1 MTTDIAKVILIT
13 LCATLVVGCSIN
25 QRVLTV
31 ADIERE
37 SQITDQLFETDK
49 AAKEERLNVD
59 IYQAYTSYVEQSEK
73 GDHFRSIAISRLAD
87 LELEAEFN
95 DAEVAAAE
103 SLSEALMTIKKEQQN
118 QIKLERTMGL
128 LEMSLRDYPDL
139 GSNDEVLYR
148 LAMVSGQLDKHIRS
162 MDALEQ
168 LVEKHKD
175 SRFYLEAQFRL
186 AEDAFVIGDYEG
198 AAQRYSKII
207 EVSSNLVFYEK
218 AYFKRGWSRFKMQD
232 YKLAIDDLMK
242 AVAYRDE
249 KGKDKG
255 RGAIEKD
262 EHFDA
267 YFYAIALNFS
277 YMEEH
282 SGLADYFRNVRSS
295 KFTYHI
301 YSELSDIYLAQKR
314 YSDVVAVLTQ
324 FSEEHPGSRYLP
336 QMEFRIVATW
346 ERSGFFDSFYEA
358 AERFYARYNPS
369 ASYWIPEE
377 KTKKI
382 KAVMLAE
389 ITPLLRDNIFSIA
402 SYYHNKYQSTSTEN
416 SFELASKWYERY
428 LAHFSEA
435 ALEDN
440 VNYAYADLL
449 SEKEH
454 YEKAI
459 SHYEIVAY
467 KDGVI
472 VDQRAAYATV
482 VLAERLY
489 SQNVGEQKMAWQLR
503 YIKHALLFKRIYPTD
518 IRSER
523 IVLRAV
529 EIAFAGEKYQQ
540 AVNMAVLLEGVDSK
554 SVRFEVGLIKAESL
568 FNLAKFDKAEGVFLS
583 LIQTLAAGDARKKK
597 MEDRLALTIYRQAEV
612 ELAAGNDVVARQK
625 FERIA
630 ALVGD
635 SEIAPKGLYDAAVLA
650 MEGESWLALID
661 YAGRFRSQYPDH
673 ERRDDMTKLLSL
685 AYINAGQ
692 HANAAQILEEVYEIE
707 QDSEVKRASLWQS
720 AELYEALNDMPASIR
735 TYQRYVEAYQQ
746 PFPQYMEA
754 LNKLTMMNDT
764 IGDVRRGDL
773 WAGKIRKADHQID
786 VAMKTDRTNHI
797 TGVAT
802 LRLAREKKAVFDKLT
817 IKQPLKVHLKRKK
830 DAMDWARGLYTTAY
844 EYHSPEIMTESL
856 FSIAEM
862 YYGFSRAVMDSARP
876 EGLNEDEMEQY
887 EIGIEDLAFPVE
899 EKAIEI
905 YESTLSHVNQGI
917 FNIWMQKSYHQLETI
932 FPARYAREVKVDLYA
947 N

>member
-1 MTTDIAKVILIT
+1 VTTDIAKIILIA
-13 LCATLVVGCSIN
+13 LCGALVVGCSAN
-25 QRVLTV
+25 QRLLTV
-31 ADIERE
+31 ADLERE
-37 SQITDQLFETDK
+37 SQIQGQPFETSK
-49 AAKEERLNVD
+49 AIKEERLDVD

-87 LELEAEFN
+87 LELETELN
-95 DAEVAAAE
+95 DVEVDAAE
-103 SLSEALMTIKKEQQN
+103 PLSEALMTARKKQQN
-118 QIKLERTMGL
+118 RTKLERTMDL

-148 LAMVSGQLDKHIRS
+148 LAMISSQLDQHVKS
-162 MDALEQ
+162 VNALEQ
-168 LVEKHKD
+168 LIEKHPS

-198 AAQRYSKII
+198 AAQRYSKVV
-207 EVSSNLVFYEK
+207 ETPANLVFYEK
-218 AYFKRGWSRFKMQD
+218 AYFKRGWSRFKLQE
-232 YKLAIDDLMK
+232 YKLAVDDLMK
-242 AVAYRDE
+242 AAAYRDA
-249 KGKDKG
+249 KGKGKG

-277 YMEEH
+277 YIEEH
-282 SGLADYFRNVRSS
+282 SALADYFRNTRTSR
-295 KFTYHI
+295 FTYYI
-301 YSELSDIYLAQKR
+301 YSELANIYMAQKR
-314 YSDVVAVLTQ
+314 YSDVVAILKQ
-324 FSEEHPGSRYLP
+324 FSEEYPGSRYLP

-346 ERSGFFDSFYEA
+346 ERSGFFDNFYA
-358 AERFYARYNPS
+358 AADRFYTHYNPS
-369 ASYWIPEE
+369 ASYWAPEE

-389 ITPLLRDNIFSIA
+389 VTPLLRDNIFSIA
-402 SYYHNKYQSTSTEN
+402 SYYHNQYQSASTEDA
-416 SFELASKWYERY
+416 FELASKWYERY
-428 LAHFSEA
+428 LTHYSET

-449 SEKEH
+449 SEKER

-459 SHYEIVAY
+459 GHYEIVAY
-467 KDGVI
+467 NQGVI

-489 SQNVGEQKMAWQLR
+489 SQSVGAQKMVWQLR
-503 YIKHALLFKRIYPTD
+503 YIKHALLFKRTYPAD
-518 IRSER
+518 VRSNR
-523 IVLRAV
+523 VVQRAA
-529 EIAFAGEKYQQ
+529 EIAFAGENYQQ
-540 AVNMAVLLEGVDSK
+540 AVIISDLLDGIENK
-554 SVRFEVGLIKAESL
+554 RMRYEVNLIKAESL
-568 FNLAKFDKAEGVFLS
+568 FNLAKFGKAEMTFLS
-583 LIQTLAAGDARKKK
+583 LIGSLTAGDARKKK
-597 MEDRLALTIYRQAEV
+597 MEDRLALTIYRQAEI
-612 ELAAGNDVVARQK
+612 ERAAGNDVAARDM

-630 ALVGD
+630 ALAGD
-635 SEIAPKGLYDAAVLA
+635 SEIAPKGLYDATVLA
-650 MEGESWLALID
+650 MEGESWLELID

-673 ERRDDMTKLLSL
+673 ERRDDVTKLLSV
-685 AYINAGQ
+685 AYINAEQ

-707 QDSEVKRASLWQS
+707 QDSEIKMASLWQS

-754 LNKLTMMNDT
+754 LNKLMVMNDSM
-764 IGDVRRGDL
+764 GDVRRGDL

-797 TGVAT
+797 AGVAT
-802 LRLAREKKAVFDKLT
+802 LRLAREKKIAFDKLA

-830 DAMDWARGLYTTAY
+830 DAMAWARGLYTTAY

-862 YYGFSRAVMDSARP
+862 YYGFSRAVMASTRP
-876 EGLNEDEMEQY
+876 KGLNEDEMEQY

-917 FNIWMQKSYHQLETI
+917 FNIWTKRSHHQLATI
-932 FPARYAREVKVDLYA
+932 FPVRYAREVKVDAYA
-947 N
+947 D

>member
-1 MTTDIAKVILIT
+1 MTDIAKVILIA
-13 LCATLVVGCSIN
+13 LCGALVVGCSTN
-25 QRVLTV
+25 QRLLTV
-31 ADIERE
+31 ADVERE
-37 SQITDQLFETDK
+37 SQLKEQPFEV
-49 AAKEERLNVD
+49 AKGATEERLDVD

-95 DAEVAAAE
+95 DAEVTVAKP
-103 SLSEALMTIKKEQQN
+103 LSEALMMTKKEEQN
-118 QIKLERTMGL
+118 RIKLERTMAL

-148 LAMVSGQLDKHIRS
+148 LAMISSQLDEHVKS
-162 MDALEQ
+162 VDALEQ

-175 SRFYLEAQFRL
+175 SRFYLEVQFRL

-198 AAQRYSKII
+198 AAQRYSKVI
-207 EVSSNLVFYEK
+207 EAPGNLVFFEK
-218 AYFKRGWSRFKMQD
+218 AYFKRGWSRFKMQE

-242 AVAYRDE
+242 ATAERDA
-249 KGKDKG
+249 KGKG
-255 RGAIEKD
+255 RGRGSLDRD

-282 SGLADYFRNVRSS
+282 RALADYFRNTRSS
-295 KFTYHI
+295 KFTYYI

-314 YSDVVAVLTQ
+314 YSDVVAILTQ
-324 FSEEHPGSRYLP
+324 FSEEYPGSRYLP
-336 QMEFRIVATW
+336 QMEFRIVTTW
-346 ERSGFFDSFYEA
+346 ERSGFFDNFYAAADSFYT
-358 AERFYARYNPS
+358 RYNPS
-369 ASYWIPEE
+369 ASYWTPQQ

-382 KAVMLAE
+382 KALMLAE
-389 ITPLLRDNIFSIA
+389 IKPLLRDNIFSIA
-402 SYYHNKYQSTSTEN
+402 SYYHNQYQSTSTDN
-416 SFELASKWYERY
+416 AFELASKWYERY
-428 LAHFSEA
+428 LAHFSQT

-459 SHYEIVAY
+459 GHYEIVAY
-467 KDGVI
+467 KNNVI
-472 VDQRAAYATV
+472 VDQRAAYASV

-489 SQNVGEQKMAWQLR
+489 LQSVGAQKIAWQHR
-503 YIKHALLFKRIYPTD
+503 YIKHALLFKRTYPTD
-518 IRSER
+518 MRSER
-523 IVLRAV
+523 IVLRAA
-529 EIAFAGEKYQQ
+529 EIAFAGEEYQQ
-540 AVNMAVLLEGVDSK
+540 AVNIARLLEGVESRR
-554 SVRFEVGLIKAESL
+554 VHYEIGLIKAESL
-568 FNLAKFDKAEGVFLS
+568 FNLAKFNKAEVTFLY
-583 LIQTLAAGDARKKK
+583 LIRSLAAGDAKKK
-597 MEDRLALTIYRQAEV
+597 KLEDRLALTIYRQAEV
-612 ELAAGNDVVARQK
+612 ELAAGNDVAARQK

-630 ALVGD
+630 ALAGD
-635 SEIAPKGLYDAAVLA
+635 SEIAPKGLYDATVLA
-650 MEGESWLALID
+650 MEGESWLELID

-673 ERRDDMTKLLSL
+673 ERRDDVTKLLSV

-707 QDSEVKRASLWQS
+707 QDEEIKMASLWQA
-720 AELYEALNDMPASIR
+720 AELYESLQDIAASIR
-735 TYQRYVEAYQQ
+735 TYQRYVEVYQE

-754 LNKLTMMNDT
+754 LNKLTVMNDSM
-764 IGDVRRGDL
+764 GDVRRGDL
-773 WAGKIRKADHQID
+773 WAGKIRKSDHQVD
-786 VAMKTDRTNHI
+786 AAMKTDRTNHI
-797 TGVAT
+797 AGIAT
-802 LRLAREKKAVFDKLT
+802 LRLAREKKMAFDKLT
-817 IKQPLKVHLKRKK
+817 IRQPLKVHLKRKK
-830 DAMDWARGLYTTAY
+830 DAMDWARELYTTAY

-862 YYGFSRAVMDSARP
+862 YYGFSLAVMDSARP
-876 EGLNEDEMEQY
+876 KGLNEDEMEQY

-917 FNIWMQKSYHQLETI
+917 FNAWTQKSYHQLETI
-932 FPARYAREVKVDLYA
+932 FPARYAKKLKVDAYA

>member
-1 MTTDIAKVILIT
+1 MTDIAKVILIS
-13 LCATLVVGCSIN
+13 LCGALVFGCSTN
-25 QRVLTV
+25 QRLLTV
-31 ADIERE
+31 ADVERE
-37 SQITDQLFETDK
+37 SQIKDPLFETGK

-59 IYQAYTSYVEQSEK
+59 IYQAYTAYIEQSEK

-103 SLSEALMTIKKEQQN
+103 PLSEALMMAKKEQQN
-118 QIKLERTMGL
+118 RIKLERTMNL

-148 LAMVSGQLDKHIRS
+148 LAMISSQLDKHVKS
-162 MDALEQ
+162 ADALEQ
-168 LVEKHKD
+168 LAAKHKD

-198 AAQRYSKII
+198 AAQRYSKVV
-207 EVSSNLVFYEK
+207 EVPGNLVFYEK
-218 AYFKRGWSRFKMQD
+218 AYFKRGWSRFKLQE
-232 YKLAIDDLMK
+232 YQLAVDDLMK
-242 AVAYRDE
+242 AAAYRDT
-249 KGKDKG
+249 KGKSGGKG
-255 RGAIEKD
+255 SIDRD

-282 SGLADYFRNVRSS
+282 SALTDYFRNTHSS
-295 KFTYHI
+295 KFTYYI

-314 YSDVVAVLTQ
+314 YSDVVAILKQ
-324 FSEEHPGSRYLP
+324 FSEEYPGSRYLP
-336 QMEFRIVATW
+336 LMEFRIVTTW
-346 ERSGFFDSFYEA
+346 ERSGFFNNFYAAADSFYT
-358 AERFYARYNPS
+358 RFNPF
-369 ASYWIPEE
+369 ASYWVPEK

-402 SYYHNKYQSTSTEN
+402 SYYHNQYQSTSTDK
-416 SFELASKWYERY
+416 SFELASEWYERY
-428 LAHFSEA
+428 LAHFSET

-459 SHYEIVAY
+459 GHYEIVAY
-467 KDGVI
+467 KNDAI

-489 SQNVGEQKMAWQLR
+489 SQSVGGQKVVWQLR
-503 YIKHALLFKRIYPTD
+503 YIKHALLFKRTYPTD
-518 IRSER
+518 MRSER

-540 AVNMAVLLEGVDSK
+540 AVNIASLLERIDSK
-554 SVRFEVGLIKAESL
+554 SVRFEVDLIKAESL

-583 LIQTLAAGDARKKK
+583 LIHTLAAGDARKKK

-612 ELAAGNDVVARQK
+612 ELAAGNDVAARQK

-635 SEIAPKGLYDAAVLA
+635 SEIAPKGLYDATVLA
-650 MEGESWLALID
+650 MEGESWLELID

-673 ERRDDMTKLLSL
+673 ERRDDVTKLLSV

-692 HANAAQILEEVYEIE
+692 YANAAQILEEVYEIE
-707 QDSEVKRASLWQS
+707 QDEEIKMASLWQS

-735 TYQRYVEAYQQ
+735 TYQRYVETYQE

-754 LNKLTMMNDT
+754 LNKLTTMNDT
-764 IGDVRRGDL
+764 MGDVRRGDL

-786 VAMKTDRTNHI
+786 GAMKTDRTNHI
-797 TGVAT
+797 AGVAT

-817 IKQPLKVHLKRKK
+817 IRQPLKVHLKRKK

-862 YYGFSRAVMDSARP
+862 YYGFSRAVMDSTRP

-905 YESTLSHVNQGI
+905 YESTLSHLNQGI
-917 FNIWMQKSYHQLETI
+917 FNIWTQKSYHQLETI
-932 FPARYAREVKVDLYA
+932 FPARYARQVKVDLYA